1 MGVIPSFTMEA
12 ERMKKFNTDE
22 MINEA
27 VEEIKKLAPRN
38 SEVEIGLTEDPVGNF
53 QTNIKLT
60 TKLRTY
66 FAKKEDQFLAG
77 SFSKALKAMKQQLRK
92 GKTTRFKYQTG
103 LKDLSAF

>member
-1 MGVIPSFTMEA
+1 
-12 ERMKKFNTDE
+12 MKKFSTHE

-27 VEEIKKLAPRN
+27 VEEIKRLAPRN
-38 SEVEIGLTEDPVGNF
+38 SEVEIGFTEDPVGNF

-77 SFSKALKAMKQQLRK
+77 SFSKALKAMKKQLRK
-92 GKTTRFKYQTG
+92 GKTTRLKYQTG
-103 LKDLSAF
+103 LKDLLVF